1 MMQARNH
8 NHDGNGDDPTKWYE
22 VSASVGHLVLAV
34 VLALSAGGATVFS
47 YVWDNHKSIT
57 LLQERQAVV
66 LKYINDDVALSVDRE
81 RRISQS
87 LAAISHQVEELKI
100 EIVRHMAA
108 QQAVTDYSNGNA
120 GIKRRQ

>member
-1 MMQARNH
+1 MMQAR

-22 VSASVGHLVLAV
+22 VSASVGHLVLAI
-34 VLALSAGGATVFS
+34 VLALSAVGATVFS

-57 LLQERQAVV
+57 LLQERQGGV
-66 LKYINDDVALSVDRE
+66 LKYIADDMVTSVERE

-87 LAAISHQVEELKI
+87 LASISHQVEELKI

-108 QQAVTDYSNGNA
+108 TGAYGEFGNGGN
-120 GIKRRQ
+120 GVKRRQP

>member
-1 MMQARNH
+1 MMMQARNH
-8 NHDGNGDDPTKWYE
+8 DHDDDGDPTKWYE

-34 VLALSAGGATVFS
+34 VLALVAGGATVFS
-47 YVWDNHKSIT
+47 YVWESHKAIT
-57 LLQERQAVV
+57 LLQERQAMV
-66 LKYINDDVALSVDRE
+66 LKNNSEDANLTVERE
-81 RRISQS
+81 RRIAQS
-87 LAAISHQVEELKI
+87 LAAISHQVEELKL